1 MHVRRGDYLIRD
13 LDNVLG
19 VIYPESYIKIID
31 KLFKKYD
38 KLNLITVTDDSNLA
52 DLKFYKNNFGT
63 ILGPD
68 ACSPWEALKLMA
80 NADYVIS
87 ANSTLSWWGA
97 LLSTTNGGTGFIPD
111 KWHKNLDTKG
121 AFDLPNFCKYQAEYL

>member
-38 KLNLITVTDDSNLA
+38 KLNLITVKDDSNLA

-68 ACSPWEALKLMA
+68 ACSH
-80 NADYVIS
+80 
-87 ANSTLSWWGA
+87 GR
-97 LLSTTNGGTGFIPD
+97 
-111 KWHKNLDTKG
+111 H
-121 AFDLPNFCKYQAEYL
+121 